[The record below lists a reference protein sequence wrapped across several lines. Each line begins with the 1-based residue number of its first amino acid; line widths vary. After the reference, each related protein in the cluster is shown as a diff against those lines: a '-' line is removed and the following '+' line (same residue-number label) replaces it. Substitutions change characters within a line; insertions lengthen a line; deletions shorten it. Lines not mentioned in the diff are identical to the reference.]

1 MSAVSIDQV
10 LIKAQELG
18 FIGPRPPQEQLD
30 HAVACSNLVING
42 HSLVAEKVNFL
53 DLGSGGGLPG
63 LVLALMA
70 PNWQGC
76 LLDAQE
82 RRTQFLQE
90 AILDL
95 NLGDRLVVVRERAE
109 VAARMDQYRGQFS
122 LVVARSFA
130 SPPVTAECAVGFLT
144 IGGRLVVSE
153 PVSSSGD
160 APRWPENGLG
170 LLGFGS
176 AEIVS
181 GGGASIATVK
191 LLNKD
196 DDRWPRRTG
205 IPAKRPLW

>member
-1 MSAVSIDQV
+1 MSEVAIDQV

-30 HAVACSNLVING
+30 HAVAFSSLVIAG
-42 HSLVAEKVNFL
+42 AAAAPGEVNFL

-76 LLDAQE
+76 LLDAQK
-82 RRTQFLQE
+82 RRAQFLQE
-90 AILDL
+90 AIFDL
-95 NLGDRLVVVRERAE
+95 NLEDRLVVVRERAE
-109 VAARMDQYRGQFS
+109 AAARMEQYRGKFS

-144 IGGRLVVSE
+144 VGGSLVVSE
-153 PVSSSGD
+153 PGLTPGD
-160 APRWPENGLG
+160 ALRWPENGLNQ
-170 LLGFGS
+170 LGFGP

-181 GGGASIATVK
+181 GGGASTATVK
-191 LLNKD
+191 LLGNGS
-196 DDRWPRRTG
+196 DRWPRRTG
-205 IPAKRPLW
+205 IPAKRPL